1 VEDIWAE
8 HWPDLM
14 ELDRSFTPADVYPLV
29 AERCIAELRKMAT
42 NAELNDADPTEVWRH
57 LS

>member
-1 VEDIWAE
+1 MGHVVALGEE
-8 HWPDLM
+8 SLG
-14 ELDRSFTPADVYPLV
+14 EVYPLV
-29 AERCIAELRKMAT
+29 AKRCIAELRMLET